1 MGSTMSMDVSAA
13 TVIAELV
20 TRESNKENAPDTQ
33 YEDALRRE
41 VLLVPEDMEDIHIQA
56 ITPAAAATATATDA
70 DTVTVTVTV
79 TTDTDTDPVTAT
91 ETTDDTPANNTRNGN
106 NGKGRHWKRNL
117 KKKQQVEQQA
127 TERTQEQRRDQIR
140 PIIEKLTELQMN
152 VSYPAIRELYKVLN
166 QFVKT
171 GEDTKFKIP
180 FPEFSRKIKGE
191 LSNAPYIPCWVKL
204 EMD

>member
-1 MGSTMSMDVSAA
+1 MSMDVSAA
-13 TVIAELV
+13 AEIAELV
-20 TRESNKENAPDTQ
+20 TRESNKETAPDTQ
-33 YEDALRRE
+33 YEDALRQE

-56 ITPAAAATATATDA
+56 TTPAAAATDA
-70 DTVTVTVTV
+70 DTVTVTTDTDTV
-79 TTDTDTDPVTAT
+79 TTDTVTAT
-91 ETTDDTPANNTRNGN
+91 ATTTDTPANNTRNAGAAGA
-106 NGKGRHWKRNL
+106 GKGRHWKRNL
-117 KKKQQVEQQA
+117 KKKQQIEQQA

-166 QFVKT
+166 QYVKT

-204 EMD
+204 EME

>member
-1 MGSTMSMDVSAA
+1 MGSSMSMDVAA
-13 TVIAELV
+13 AADIAALV
-20 TRESNKENAPDTQ
+20 TRESDKENAPDTQ
-33 YEDALRRE
+33 FEDTLRQE
-41 VLLVPEDMEDIHIQA
+41 VILVPEDMEDIHIQA
-56 ITPAAAATATATDA
+56 TPMPAAATDPTDPADPA
-70 DTVTVTVTV
+70 DT
-79 TTDTDTDPVTAT
+79 TANT
-91 ETTDDTPANNTRNGN
+91 EDTPANNTRNGN
-106 NGKGRHWKRNL
+106 NGKGKHWKRNL
-117 KKKQQVEQQA
+117 KKKQQIEQQA

-140 PIIEKLTELQMN
+140 PIIDKLTELQMN

-166 QFVKT
+166 QFIKT

>member
-1 MGSTMSMDVSAA
+1 
-13 TVIAELV
+13 
-20 TRESNKENAPDTQ
+20 
-33 YEDALRRE
+33 
-41 VLLVPEDMEDIHIQA
+41 MEDIHIQA
-56 ITPAAAATATATDA
+56 MTPAGASASVAIAETADTDAATATATDPSA
-70 DTVTVTVTV
+70 S
-79 TTDTDTDPVTAT
+79 
-91 ETTDDTPANNTRNGN
+91 DTPANNTRNAGAAAGAV
-106 NGKGRHWKRNL
+106 GKGKHWKRNL
-117 KKKQQVEQQA
+117 KKKQQVEQHA

-166 QFVKT
+166 QYVKT
-171 GEDTKFKIP
+171 GEDTKIKIP

>member
-1 MGSTMSMDVSAA
+1 MGSSLSMDVSAIVA
-13 TVIAELV
+13 TDTKVEA
-20 TRESNKENAPDTQ
+20 TATATAPDTQ
-33 YEDALRRE
+33 FEDALRQE

-56 ITPAAAATATATDA
+56 SPATTAVTEATDA
-70 DTVTVTVTV
+70 A
-79 TTDTDTDPVTAT
+79 TDTDAADANA
-91 ETTDDTPANNTRNGN
+91 DTPANNTRNGN
-106 NGKGRHWKRNL
+106 AAAAGKGKHWKRNL
-117 KKKQQVEQQA
+117 KKKQQIEQKA
-127 TERTQEQRRDQIR
+127 TERTQEQRREQIR
-140 PIIEKLTELQMN
+140 PIIDKLTELQMN
-152 VSYPAIRELYKVLN
+152 ASYHAIRELHKVLN